1 MNTIRMIQYGSTLTD
16 RADGKKVFEELVR
29 RNVLPVVLDFS
40 EVVSLGSSF
49 GDEVVLKLAKRQG
62 NDITILNTN
71 GVIKNSI
78 RRIMEDSSVTVSFE
92 D

>member
-1 MNTIRMIQYGSTLTD
+1 MIQFGSTLIG
-16 RADGKKVFEELVR
+16 RADGKKGFKEILKKYEF
-29 RNVLPVVLDFS
+29 PVAFDFS

-49 GDEVVLKLAKRQG
+49 GDEVILKVASKQD
-62 NDITILNTN
+62 NKITVLNTN

-78 RRIMEDSSVTVSFE
+78 RRIVEETSIDITFI